1 MRDLIGGVAAIAIG
15 AGYLLMSLSLR
26 ESALA
31 DAVGPAGFPKI
42 LAWTMIGLG
51 AVLCVQS
58 LLALRPRGVVGPAP
72 EAPADEDLDAEAR
85 RAGWGGAL
93 RAAGMLALGAGYLIV
108 VRHIGYVPAI
118 ALLILAVALYQGVAF
133 SWRLVAVAGF
143 GALHYWAVFVQLLGI
158 PLPAGPIAG
167 FF

>member
-15 AGYLLMSLSLR
+15 AGYVLMSLGLR

-42 LAWTMIGLG
+42 LAVAMIGLG
-51 AVLCVQS
+51 VILCVQS
-58 LLALRPRGVVGPAP
+58 LLALRPLGAGAPAP
-72 EAPADEDLDAEAR
+72 DDGADEDLDAEAR

-93 RAAGMLALGAGYLIV
+93 RAAGMLALGAGYLLV

-118 ALLILAVALYQGVAF
+118 ALLILAVALYQGAAF
-133 SWRLVAVAGF
+133 SWRLVAIAAL
-143 GALHYWAVFVQLLGI
+143 GAVLYWAVFVQLLGI